1 MPPVT
6 AIPGRW
12 PLIASPAFRA
22 MSKPRDTYAEALH
35 APGSERMWAAAR
47 RPCLVALIQGIAI
60 SMAATESVALPVVA
74 SVTAY
79 WAPAVLVQVLAALV
93 LIRSGPTF
101 ASGSQAGSARRVPLA
116 RALDLFFLGHAPWSL
131 WLLLSAGVVIVAPS
145 VSMLRWIVMAGMIVP
160 AAVTARIVAA
170 FSQVVLGCT
179 RRESVRRTILH
190 QGLTL
195 GVLVVYIAITTQL
208 WPRVVALLP

>member
-1 MPPVT
+1 
-6 AIPGRW
+6 
-12 PLIASPAFRA
+12 
-22 MSKPRDTYAEALH
+22 MSRPRDTYAEALH
-35 APGSERMWAAAR
+35 APGDESVWAAAR
-47 RPCLVALIQGIAI
+47 RPCLVALIQGVAI

-79 WAPAVLVQVLAALV
+79 WAPAVLVQVVAALV
-93 LIRSGPTF
+93 LIHSGPRP
-101 ASGSQAGSARRVPLA
+101 ARHVPLA

-131 WLLLSAGVVIVAPS
+131 WLLLSAGVMVLAPS

-160 AAVTARIVAA
+160 AAATARIVAA

-190 QGLTL
+190 QALTL

-208 WPRVVALLP
+208 WTRAVALLR